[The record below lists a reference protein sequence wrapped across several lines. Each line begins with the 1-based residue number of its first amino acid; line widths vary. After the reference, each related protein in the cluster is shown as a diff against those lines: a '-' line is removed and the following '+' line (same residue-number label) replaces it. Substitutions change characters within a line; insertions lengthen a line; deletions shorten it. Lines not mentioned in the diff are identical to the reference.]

1 MFEVVIGGWG
11 NKQSVSLHKV
21 SPSHSLSL
29 ALFWLQENSRGEQ
42 MPKTGK
48 TRFFS

>member
-29 ALFWLQENSRGEQ
+29 ALFWCRRIQEVRANAPNG
-42 MPKTGK
+42 
-48 TRFFS
+48 